1 MENVKNFFENEK
13 NIEDFEL
20 EISQEDE
27 NELNNELFK
36 SWEQYLMSE

>member
-13 NIEDFEL
+13 NIEEFEL

>member
-1 MENVKNFFENEK
+1 MEKVKNFFENEK